1 MNQTPLLLALV
12 RGDLDLNEIIKF
24 MVKKLGY
31 IDDLTTVVF
40 PKEIEALQKELFPYM
55 GPLRPAV
62 CAEIMCCPPS
72 QATEEPACRPMGF
85 TTPQDELQ
93 ATQHLIQGE
102 FGQHITHI
110 LVLR

>member
-1 MNQTPLLLALV
+1 MNQTPLLLALI

-55 GPLRPAV
+55 HSGASHSHTMYVINSAV
-62 CAEIMCCPPS
+62 KHCNSKLTSLPEIHYKS
-72 QATEEPACRPMGF
+72 
-85 TTPQDELQ
+85 
-93 ATQHLIQGE
+93 
-102 FGQHITHI
+102 
-110 LVLR
+110 